1 MARVFISHSSR
12 DRAQAE
18 EIFAWLKAR
27 GFEQGFLDIDKHQ
40 GIPPG
45 ERWEQKLYDELDR
58 AQAMILIL
66 TRNWFESK
74 WCFAEFAQ
82 ARSRGK
88 AIFPVIVAPDGD
100 QFVGDDLQKL
110 NLVSDKAGGLERLA
124 RRLTEVALMGQ
135 GGFDFPPGRAP
146 YPGFL
151 SFDEDDAAIYFGRDD
166 DVRKLIQRA
175 DSRRIE
181 GGRRCI
187 FVLGESGTGKSS
199 LLRAGL
205 IPRLRKAKREWIVL
219 SAFRPEDDPF
229 AGLARSLRE
238 EGVDI
243 DVGALPTTDPRRIAE
258 ALADRHDA
266 HHAGILVGLDQA
278 EELFS
283 RTAPDRREQFLAY
296 LSRLLAPGLPFVVV
310 ATLRSDHFGE
320 IQKAVGLDTEFE
332 EFSLRPLPVERIG
345 DIVRGPARVAGL
357 DVEDGL
363 VSRIAS
369 DARSTDA
376 LPLVAFALRR
386 IYDQF
391 GDDGRLRLN
400 EYESLRDA
408 AAGLSPLETLV
419 RDTASETIARARPT
433 PAELVALREAFVPGM
448 VRINDEGGF
457 VRQAAKWDE
466 LPEEARR
473 LLSALAGPSAR
484 LLVIRE
490 HEGTREVEVAHE
502 ALFRVWPLL
511 AGWLEEEREFL
522 IGRNRLERALYDWR
536 ALPEA
541 ERDKGLITGILLERA
556 KNWLKLHPSRFDAE
570 ETAFI
575 AASDRA
581 DAERRRLAEEQRQA
595 LEAAKL
601 RQAETE
607 RDAAQRVQKRTRI
620 AALILGLVALV
631 AIAAGVLAFRA
642 EQRATAEADRANAE
656 AARANTEAERAN
668 AEADRAN
675 ANFSIASDI
684 VYDVARDVAQ
694 GVRDVQGMR
703 IENLRAILQRV
714 ETAVAE
720 LRKAAPDDPRVLR
733 GEAVTL
739 TLFSDTYLAA
749 GDTEEARKTIE
760 DALAIRRRLFAEE
773 PDDLLLQ
780 SHLSL
785 NLNRLGDIEI
795 RTGNLAAAEAAYE
808 EALAFARGVLEKKP
822 DDPDAQAD
830 VWISI
835 VKVGDVLSATG
846 KTAEGLARY
855 EEALAVMRTLA
866 AAHPDNDEWLRS
878 VVQSLNAVGDA
889 RRSTGDLDGMMEA
902 YEESLAL
909 ARELVARDPVNAP
922 YQRDLMIALQRI
934 GDQYMLRGRTDEAR
948 ALFDESLAL
957 VRALAA
963 SDPGNKGY
971 QSDLAIALEKVGDGL
986 LAEGDLDGA
995 IRTYDEQLAISR
1007 ALSASDP
1014 GNKQWQRSVAVAL
1027 ERMGD
1032 ALVKAGDNKG
1042 ALPVFEESLAINRVL
1057 VEGDPGNLD
1066 WRRDLMVSL
1075 TRVGNMRLQ
1084 NGDFE
1089 TSVAAFEEGLAIARE
1104 LVAADPGDASRQAD
1118 LIMALAQTQIME
1130 LDPVRKRALI
1140 EEALALMD
1148 KLQAEGQLQMAMLPL
1163 RMLLSQSL
1171 AELDAAEK
1179 ETGEQP

>member
-12 DRAQAE
+12 DREQAE
-18 EIFAWLKAR
+18 EIFAWLKAQ

-58 AQAMILIL
+58 AQAMILVL
-66 TRNWFESK
+66 TRNWFDSK

-88 AIFPVIVAPDGD
+88 AIFPVIVSPDGD
-100 QFVGDDLQKL
+100 QFVGDDLQKV
-110 NLVSDKAGGLERLA
+110 NLVRDKEGGLDRLA

-151 SFDEDDAAIYFGRDD
+151 SFDEQDAAIYFGRDD

-229 AGLARSLRE
+229 VGLSRSLKTA
-238 EGVDI
+238 GVDI
-243 DVGALPTTDPRRIAE
+243 AAEALPATEPRTIAD
-258 ALADRHDA
+258 ALADRHSA
-266 HHAGILVGLDQA
+266 HQAGVLVPLDQA
-278 EELFS
+278 EELFT
-283 RTAPDRREQFLAY
+283 RTPPEKREIFLAY
-296 LSRLLAPGLPFVVV
+296 LSRLLGPGLPFVVV
-310 ATLRSDHFGE
+310 VTLRSDHFGE
-320 IQKAVGLDTEFE
+320 VQKAAGLDAEFE

-357 DVEDGL
+357 DIEDGL
-363 VSRIAS
+363 VARIAA
-369 DARSTDA
+369 DARTTDA

-391 GDDGRLRLN
+391 SDDGRLRLT

-419 RDTASETIARARPT
+419 RDTASEAIARAKPS
-433 PAELVALREAFVPGM
+433 PAEIAALREAFVPGM

-457 VRQAAKWDE
+457 VRRAAKWDE
-466 LPEEARR
+466 VPEESKR

-511 AGWLEEEREFL
+511 VGWLEEEREFL
-522 IGRNRLERALYDWR
+522 IGRNRLERALADWR

-541 ERDKGLITGILLERA
+541 ERDKGLIAGILLERG
-556 KNWLKLHPSRFDAE
+556 KNWLKLHPSRFDAD

-575 AASDRA
+575 EASERA
-581 DAERRRLAEEQRQA
+581 DAERKRQAEEQRRA

-607 RDAAQRVQKRTRI
+607 RDAAQRVQRRTRI
-620 AALILGLVALV
+620 AAVILGVVALL
-631 AIAAGVLAFRA
+631 AIGAGVLAFRA
-642 EQRATAEADRANAE
+642 EQRATAEADRANA
-656 AARANTEAERAN
+656 EAERAN

-714 ETAVAE
+714 ETAVTE

-749 GDTEEARKTIE
+749 GDTEAARTTIE
-760 DALAIRRRLFAEE
+760 DALAIRRRLHAED

-795 RTGNLAAAEAAYE
+795 RTGNLGAAEEAYE

-855 EEALAVMRTLA
+855 EEALAVMRQLA
-866 AAHPDNDEWLRS
+866 ADHPDNDEWLRS

-902 YEESLAL
+902 YEESLEL

-922 YQRDLMIALQRI
+922 YRRDLTIALQRL
-934 GDQYMLRGRTDEAR
+934 GDQLMLRNETDEAE
-948 ALFDESLAL
+948 AMFAESLVI
-957 VRALAA
+957 VRELAA

-971 QSDLAIALEKVGDGL
+971 QSDLTIALEKVGDAL
-986 LAEGDLDGA
+986 LAKGEIDAA
-995 IRTYDEQLAISR
+995 IEIYDEQLGISR
-1007 ALSASDP
+1007 TLSASDP

-1032 ALVKAGDNKG
+1032 ALVKKGDNAG

-1057 VEGDPGNLD
+1057 VESDPGNLD

-1084 NGDFE
+1084 NGNFE

-1148 KLQAEGQLQMAMLPL
+1148 ELQAEGQLQMAMLPL

-1171 AELDAAEK
+1171 AELDEQEK
-1179 ETGEQP
+1179 QKAEQP

>member
-12 DRAQAE
+12 DREQAT
-18 EIFAWLKAR
+18 EIFAWLKAQ

-66 TRNWFESK
+66 TRNWFDSK

-88 AIFPVIVAPDGD
+88 AIFPVIVSPDGD
-100 QFVGDDLQKL
+100 QFVGDDLQKV
-110 NLVSDKAGGLERLA
+110 NLVRDKEGGLDRLA

-151 SFDEDDAAIYFGRDD
+151 SFDEADAAIYFGRDD
-166 DVRKLIQRA
+166 DVRRLIQRA

-229 AGLARSLRE
+229 LGLARSLRE
-238 EGVDI
+238 EGIDI
-243 DVGALPTTDPRRIAE
+243 DVEALPTTEPRKIAE
-258 ALADRHDA
+258 ALADKHDA
-266 HHAGILVGLDQA
+266 HHAGILIGLDQA

-283 RTAPDRREQFLAY
+283 RTPPDRREQFLAY
-296 LSRLLAPGLPFVVV
+296 LSRMLGAGLPFVVV

-320 IQKAVGLDTEFE
+320 IQKSAGLDTEFE

-363 VSRIAS
+363 VARIAS

-419 RDTASETIARARPT
+419 RDTASETLARARPT
-433 PAELVALREAFVPGM
+433 PEEIAALREAFVPGM

-457 VRQAAKWDE
+457 VRQAARWDA
-466 LPEEARR
+466 LPEGAKR
-473 LLSALAGPSAR
+473 LLAALAGPSAR

-541 ERDKGLITGILLERA
+541 ERAKGLITGILLERA
-556 KNWLKLHPSRFDAE
+556 KTWLAQHPTRFDAE

-581 DAERRRLAEEQRQA
+581 DAEQKRLAEEQRQA
-595 LEAAKL
+595 LEAARLK
-601 RQAETE
+601 QAETE
-607 RDAAQRVQKRTRI
+607 RDAAQRVQRRTRV
-620 AALILGLVALV
+620 AAVILGLVALV

-642 EQRATAEADRANAE
+642 EQRASAEADRANAE
-656 AARANTEAERAN
+656 ATRANAEADRAN

-675 ANFSIASDI
+675 ANFRIASDI

-703 IENLRAILQRV
+703 LENLRAILQRV
-714 ETAVAE
+714 ETAISA
-720 LRKAAPDDPRVLR
+720 LREAAPDDPGVLR
-733 GEAVTL
+733 GQAATL
-739 TLFSDTYLAA
+739 TLFSDTYMAA
-749 GDTEEARKTIE
+749 GDSDEARKAL
-760 DALAIRRRLFAEE
+760 DAALVLRRRLVAEQ
-773 PDDLLLQ
+773 PDDPKLKSDLLLT
-780 SHLSL
+780 
-785 NLNRLGDIEI
+785 LNRLGDLDVQ
-795 RTGNLAAAEAAYE
+795 TGDLAGAETAYRE
-808 EALAFARGVLEKKP
+808 SLDLARAVLETSP
-822 DDPDAQAD
+822 DDADLKAD
-830 VWISI
+830 VWISLI
-835 VKVGDVLSATG
+835 KVGDVLAASGRA
-846 KTAEGLARY
+846 AEGLALY
-855 EEALAVMRTLA
+855 EEGLGIVRGLA
-866 AAHPDNDEWLRS
+866 AADPDNDEWLRR
-878 VVQSLNAVGDA
+878 VGQTLNAVGDA
-889 RRSTGDLDGMMEA
+889 KRRAGDQAGMLAA
-902 YEESLAL
+902 YEESLDL
-909 ARELVARDPVNAP
+909 VRQLVARDPTSAP
-922 YQRDLMIALQRI
+922 YQRDLAIAIQRI
-934 GDQYMLRGRTDEAR
+934 ADQKLVAGDNAAAL
-948 ALFDESLAL
+948 ALFQEAEGIM
-957 VRALAA
+957 RGLAA
-963 SDPGNKGY
+963 SDPENRGY
-971 QSDLAIALEKVGDGL
+971 QSDLAIAIEKEADAA
-986 LAEGDLDGA
+986 LAMGDLDTA
-995 IRTYDEQLAISR
+995 LKLYEEQLAINR
-1007 ALSASDP
+1007 ALTQSDP
-1014 GNKQWQRSVAVAL
+1014 ANTVWQRGLSVAL
-1027 ERMGD
+1027 QRLGD
-1032 ALVKAGDNKG
+1032 ATVKAGDNAG
-1042 ALPVFEESLAINRVL
+1042 ALKLFEESLVIDRKL
-1057 VEGDPGNLD
+1057 VESDPTNLD
-1066 WRRDLMVSL
+1066 WQRDLMVTL
-1075 TRVGNMRLQ
+1075 NRVGGMRLQ
-1084 NGDFE
+1084 AYDFDN
-1089 TSVAAFEEGLAIARE
+1089 SVAAYEEGLSIARA
-1104 LVAADPGDASRQAD
+1104 LVAAEPDSVERQTD
-1118 LIMALAQTQIME
+1118 LIMSIAQTQIMV

-1140 EEALALMD
+1140 EEALAMLD
-1148 KLQAEGQLQMAMLPL
+1148 KLQADGTLNMAMLPL
-1163 RMLLSQSL
+1163 RMMLTQSL
-1171 AELDAAEK
+1171 SEID
-1179 ETGEQP
+1179 QPAQ